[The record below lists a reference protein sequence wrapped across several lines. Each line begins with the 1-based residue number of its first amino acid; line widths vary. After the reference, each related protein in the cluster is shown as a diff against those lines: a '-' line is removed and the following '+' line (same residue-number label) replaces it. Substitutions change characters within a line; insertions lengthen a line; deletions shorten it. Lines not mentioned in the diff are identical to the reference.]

1 MEWYHLSP
9 KSVLGPG
16 ERVHGNVGGRFVTVV
31 ALRVGLRCI
40 DSVCYHAGGPL
51 GLGDIEEIG
60 GEACITCAWHNYPVS
75 LEDGSKLYQGLEL
88 DKTTKKLVPSGWKK
102 KPHAQRVHDVE
113 SRADGIWVR
122 LRMDANFDSDVY
134 AHSQACGERI
144 QRGDVLGA
152 RRGGDGIMPAPTSGQ
167 VLAEQRWKHLRV
179 VSNTPDGAHGFRLT
193 LDGAQL
199 DPKPKPPL
207 ILTDSVGLF
216 TNVEYVVLRV
226 GTLQRYFTPV
236 FTPSKE
242 LLVLAIRD
250 TGTGITS
257 SLARLR
263 AGDTVDVRNAVSS
276 DPPSMDLASLG
287 GASHFPQQFKQVLL
301 LAAGSGVVPMYNV
314 CVNVLDHTPSA
325 RVTFVHVNRTKEAVM
340 CRDLLLQLDP
350 SRVAHVF
357 VFPGAG
363 ENRLKEVQ
371 RVLAELQPGAD
382 KMLVSWSGPK
392 RFTDAA
398 SELVGSANLNAFTVP
413 FLG

>member
-1 MEWYHLSP
+1 MEWYQVSP
-9 KSVLGPG
+9 KTALGPG

-31 ALRVGLRCI
+31 GLRLGLRCI
-40 DSVCYHAGGPL
+40 DSICYHAGGPL

-88 DKTTKKLVPSGWKK
+88 DKSTKKLIPSGWKK

-113 SRADGIWVR
+113 SRVDGIWVR
-122 LRMDANFDSDVY
+122 LRIDAKFDSDAY

-144 QRGDVLGA
+144 QRGDVVGA
-152 RRGGDGIMPAPTSGQ
+152 KRGGDGIMPAPTSGQ

-179 VSNTPDGAHGFRLT
+179 VSNTSDGAHGFRLV

-199 DPKPKPPL
+199 DPKPKSPL
-207 ILTDSVGLF
+207 ILTDSAGLF
-216 TNVEYVVLRV
+216 TNVEYVVIRV

-242 LLVLAIRD
+242 LLVLSIRD
-250 TGTGITS
+250 TGSGITS

-263 AGDTVDVRNAVSS
+263 AGDTVDVRNTVSG
-276 DPPSMDLASLG
+276 DPPSMDLAGLG
-287 GASHFPQQFKQVLL
+287 GAHFPQQFQQVLL
-301 LAAGSGVVPMYNV
+301 IAAGSGVVPMYNV
-314 CVNVLDHTPSA
+314 CVNVLDHTPST

-350 SRVAHVF
+350 SRVTHVF
-357 VFPGAG
+357 VYPVA
-363 ENRLKEVQ
+363 N
-371 RVLAELQPGAD
+371 D
-382 KMLVSWSGPK
+382 K
-392 RFTDAA
+392 TID
-398 SELVGSANLNAFTVP
+398 
-413 FLG
+413 